1 MENETDFRIEEK
13 VVSLFQPDIL
23 LSSQYFETVHTRAS
37 LEPEKEL
44 MLAVL
49 EDAVL
54 CFQKGSFAGDR
65 RRKALFPDAEE
76 WIMEENSDW
85 PFSFENI
92 CEVLGFNPAYLRQGL
107 LHWKEK
113 KLAHHQKIRVT
124 EILSLGHRIP
134 ESGNGRRGST
144 VVREGSFL

>member
-1 MENETDFRIEEK
+1 MANETDFRIEEK
-13 VVSLFQPDIL
+13 VASLFQPDVL
-23 LSSQYFETVHTRAS
+23 LPAQYFETVRTRAS
-37 LEPEKEL
+37 LEPEKRL

-92 CEVLGFNPAYLRQGL
+92 CEVFGISPAYLRQGL
-107 LHWKEK
+107 LRWKRK
-113 KLAHHQKIRVT
+113 KLLYLELVRQT
-124 EILSLGHRIP
+124 NGPSLGHRIP
-134 ESGNGRRGST
+134 KSDNGKRGNAA
-144 VVREGSFL
+144 VREGSFL

>member
-1 MENETDFRIEEK
+1 MANETNFRIEEK

-23 LSSQYFETVHTRAS
+23 LTAQYFETVHTRAS

-49 EDAVL
+49 EDAIL

-92 CEVLGFNPAYLRQGL
+92 CEALGLNPAYLRQGL
-107 LHWKEK
+107 LCWKEK

-124 EILSLGHRIP
+124 EILLLGHQIP
-134 ESGNGRRGST
+134 ESDNGKRGST